1 MTGEE
6 GGEEGEGE
14 GGRRGEG
21 GKEREEGR
29 EEEEGERREEVVYD
43 EYVCPHLN
51 VSWCIRLGTLGR
63 CPVLWRLGEVLSD
76 EPGESRP
83 TLEVDN
89 VIFALLLRKASRCD
103 LTGERHCDSET
114 AQEEPHLLATRVL
127 GEGER

>member
-1 MTGEE
+1 MH
-6 GGEEGEGE
+6 
-14 GGRRGEG
+14 
-21 GKEREEGR
+21 
-29 EEEEGERREEVVYD
+29 VYG

-63 CPVLWRLGEVLSD
+63 RPVLWRLGEVLSD

-89 VIFALLLRKASRCD
+89 VIFALLLRKASCCD
-103 LTGERHCDSET
+103 LTGERHGDPKT

-127 GEGER
+127 GKERGEGVRV

>member
-1 MTGEE
+1 MCI
-6 GGEEGEGE
+6 
-14 GGRRGEG
+14 
-21 GKEREEGR
+21 
-29 EEEEGERREEVVYD
+29 VYG

-63 CPVLWRLGEVLSD
+63 CPVLWRLGKVLSD

-89 VIFALLLRKASRCD
+89 VIFALLLRKASCCD
-103 LTGERHCDSET
+103 LTGERHCDPKT

-127 GEGER
+127 GEGRREVRV

>member
-1 MTGEE
+1 MCM
-6 GGEEGEGE
+6 
-14 GGRRGEG
+14 
-21 GKEREEGR
+21 
-29 EEEEGERREEVVYD
+29 VS
-43 EYVCPHLN
+43 VCPHLN

-63 CPVLWRLGEVLSD
+63 RPVLWRLGEMLSD

-89 VIFALLLRKASRCD
+89 VIFALLLRKASCCD